1 MQLMIVVRSLLALA
15 SVAAVET
22 GSVETG
28 SAETG
33 SATSNCSAVA
43 IFSFAGQEFR
53 KTFDVANRTF
63 NFQRVGAVVIHQA
76 YKEGGAGLGS
86 AAWDG
91 SVVLADF
98 LAQTRPDCSDAAAL
112 IRGHRVLEIG
122 AGVGLVSTVAALLN
136 ASAVVATD
144 GDAALLPLIRQNFAS
159 NIPNATLHRSSA
171 QLLRWGRA
179 ETQAATR
186 RLGGWEPFDVLLLAD
201 VVYEADGKKAAKAA
215 GVVASSPAVT
225 VMSTG
230 AAAAEANAS
239 NATLLQIHGPG
250 HAFRALL
257 ETLVVLTEAEAN
269 VDIFLSYKRRYGRE
283 RAFFRAAASHF
294 KKKRVPRR
302 CLHPD
307 FRTSGIDVFH
317 LKRRRRSAE
326 VTARAQRAT
335 QGGDDELERA
345 RSGQV

>member
-1 MQLMIVVRSLLALA
+1 MAWNFMPAAAAQLLVSVVTLV
-15 SVAAVET
+15 SVAAA
-22 GSVETG
+22 
-28 SAETG
+28 AETI
-33 SATSNCSAVA
+33 SNCSAVA

-63 NFQRVGAVVIHQA
+63 GFQPRIERDVVIHQA

-98 LAQTRPDCSDAAAL
+98 LAQLRPDCPDAAAL

-122 AGVGLVSTVAALLN
+122 AGVGLVSTVAGLLN
-136 ASAVVATD
+136 ASTVVATD

-159 NIPNATLHRSSA
+159 NVPNATLNRSSA
-171 QLLRWGRA
+171 TLLRWGRV
-179 ETQAATR
+179 ETQDAVRTA
-186 RLGGWEPFDVLLLAD
+186 GWEPFDVLLLAD

-225 VMSTG
+225 AEATAAAAAAAATAGG
-230 AAAAEANAS
+230 AAARGMNAS

-257 ETLVVLTEAEAN
+257 ETLLVLTDAEAD

-307 FRTSGIDVFH
+307 FRTSGIDIFH
-317 LKRRRRSAE
+317 LKRRRRKRQNANASASD
-326 VTARAQRAT
+326 
-335 QGGDDELERA
+335 GGRF
-345 RSGQV
+345 RVGQ